1 VSWAPADPTGRYL
14 YGTGIGMTQALTLAS
29 TRRAASSA
37 AKRRID
43 LRPAAFLAPFVLL
56 MAVFTY
62 WPLVEIVYL
71 SFFKLNRYGPDPF
84 VGMSNFIGVLD
95 NTQFHDAVYN
105 SLIYIFVS
113 IPLKVLLP
121 IPLAVFIWTI
131 GPKLGNFYKTVLFLP
146 TLLSFVVV
154 SIVWIWMLNPVMGL
168 FQSVIRPLGLQMPT
182 LLSDTTTAIYVII
195 GVGAWKLIGFNVLL
209 YLAGLSA
216 INRDYVEAMRLDGA
230 GDGTVMRR
238 LVLPL
243 LSPTI
248 FFVSI
253 STVVFTIQ
261 QVFTPIDVMTQGGP
275 LNATTNL
282 FYIVYQ
288 YMFESFNVGYSAA
301 GALIIFVLLG
311 FITAVKVLWLEKRV
325 HYS

>member
-1 VSWAPADPTGRYL
+1 MPG
-14 YGTGIGMTQALTLAS
+14 ALMLLS
-29 TRRAASSA
+29 SRIAASDA
-37 AKRRID
+37 VKRRFD
-43 LRPAAFLAPFVLL
+43 FRPAAFLSPFIILI
-56 MAVFTY
+56 AVFTY
-62 WPLVEIVYL
+62 WPMVQIVYL
-71 SFFKLNRYGPDPF
+71 SFFKLNRFGHDQF
-84 VGMSNFIGVLD
+84 VGGKYFLGVLD
-95 NTQFHDAVYN
+95 NTQFHDALIN

-113 IPLKVLLP
+113 IPLKVIFP
-121 IPLAVFIWTI
+121 IPLAMFIWTM

-154 SIVWIWMLNPVMGL
+154 SIVWVWMLNPVMGL
-168 FQSVIRPLGLQMPT
+168 LQSVIRPLGMQVPN
-182 LLSDTTTAIYVII
+182 LLSDTNTAIYVII

-238 LVLPL
+238 LILPL

-248 FFVSI
+248 FFVAI

-288 YMFESFNVGYSAA
+288 YMFESFNVGFSAA
-301 GALIIFVLLG
+301 GALIIFLLLG
-311 FITAVKVLWLEKRV
+311 VITAVKVRWLEKRV

>member
-1 VSWAPADPTGRYL
+1 MTAALNIAPAGRVPL
-14 YGTGIGMTQALTLAS
+14 VAA
-29 TRRAASSA
+29 RR
-37 AKRRID
+37 KID
-43 LRPAAFLAPFVLL
+43 MHPAAFLAPFVLL
-56 MAVFTY
+56 MAAFTY
-62 WPLVEIVYL
+62 WPLVELIYL
-71 SFFKLNRYGPDPF
+71 SFFKLNRFGPDPF
-84 VGMSNFIGVLD
+84 VGMSNFIGVFD
-95 NTQFHDAVYN
+95 NTQFHDAAYN

-121 IPLAVFIWTI
+121 IPLAVFIWTM
-131 GPKLGNFYKTVLFLP
+131 GAKLANFYKTVLFLP

-195 GVGAWKLIGFNVLL
+195 GVGAWKILGFNVLL

-238 LVLPL
+238 LVLPM

-248 FFVSI
+248 FFVTI

-301 GALIIFVLLG
+301 GALIIFALLG

>member
-1 VSWAPADPTGRYL
+1 MTS
-14 YGTGIGMTQALTLAS
+14 IGMTQG
-29 TRRAASSA
+29 AARSA
-37 AKRRID
+37 ATAAKKRRID
-43 LRPAAFLAPFVLL
+43 LRPVAFLAPFVLL
-56 MAVFTY
+56 MAIFTY
-62 WPLVEIVYL
+62 WPMLELVYL
-71 SFFKLNRYGPDPF
+71 SVFKLNRAGPDIF
-84 VGMSNFIGVLD
+84 VGVNNFLGVFD
-95 NTQFHDAVYN
+95 NTQFHDAVVN

-113 IPLKVLLP
+113 IPLKVILP
-121 IPLAVFIWTI
+121 IPLAVFIWTT

-154 SIVWIWMLNPVMGL
+154 SIVWVWMVNPVMGL
-168 FQSVIRPLGLQMPT
+168 MQSVIRPLGLQMPT
-182 LLSDTTTAIYVII
+182 LLSDTASAIYVIV

-230 GDGTVMRR
+230 GDATVMRK

-248 FFVSI
+248 FFVAI

-282 FYIVYQ
+282 FYLVYQ

-301 GALIIFVLLG
+301 GALIIFAFLG
-311 FITAVKVLWLEKRV
+311 LITAAKVLWLEKRV